1 MGPTGHGVMYT
12 IMMRRAVVRQARK
25 KTESE
30 CNFHEKNFLTLGKVH
45 QHNQCISET
54 IDYKSTLSREHNFS
68 SYKSLCEILCLAI

>member
-1 MGPTGHGVMYT
+1 MGPTARGAMYT
-12 IMMRRAVVRQARK
+12 IMVHRAVVRQARK

-68 SYKSLCEILCLAI
+68 SYKSLREILCLAI